1 MSARITVYR
10 TPLSRPD
17 AFSLRGDRPHPRE
30 AGAKEHLFL
39 ERVLDDGGHETLVE
53 RHAPGG
59 DVTYRRAAR
68 WEEAR
73 RTAEVEYFAET
84 GATVTHE
91 IVRGDGVETERI
103 LFDGEL
109 DSTIERTFL
118 PDGTLASERAMDA
131 AGDLTNLTERDRDGR
146 VVRQADQAS
155 EQRFTYDRSG
165 EVAVLVSTVEGE
177 TTEETTIFEAGR
189 PTGTI
194 ICRGGEELGRRTMT
208 REGDRSVEEEIRD
221 GRVVSRRVEE
231 LDAAGRPLSIEETE
245 MRGDGS
251 LLETRRTQ
259 EWSADGLV
267 QQTTVVAWLTLPGG
281 GRVSAGS
288 GGRQMTHDAEG
299 RLVELLLHGA
309 HDEEFEDDSYYRFE
323 YARGG

>member
-1 MSARITVYR
+1 MSARIAIYR
-10 TPLSRPD
+10 TPLSDPD

-30 AGAKEHLFL
+30 AEAKEHLYL

-53 RHAPGG
+53 RHAPGA
-59 DVTYRRAAR
+59 DVTYRRATR
-68 WEEAR
+68 WEAAR
-73 RTAEVEYFAET
+73 RTAEVEFFAET

-91 IVRGDGVETERI
+91 IVRGDGTETERI

-109 DSTIERTFL
+109 DSTIERTYL
-118 PDGTLASERAMDA
+118 PDGPLASERVMDA
-131 AGDLTNLTERDRDGR
+131 AGDLTSLTERDRDGR
-146 VVRQADQAS
+146 VVRQENPGSQ
-155 EQRFTYDRSG
+155 QRFTYDRSG
-165 EVAVLVSTVEGE
+165 ELEVLVSTVENE
-177 TTEETTIFEAGR
+177 TTVETTSFEAGL

-194 ICRGGEELGRRTMT
+194 MSRDGKEIGRRTMT
-208 REGDRSVEEEIRD
+208 REGHRSVEEETRD

-231 LDAAGRPLSIEETE
+231 LDTAGRPLSIEETE

-251 LLETRRTQ
+251 LLETRHTR
-259 EWSADGLV
+259 EWSGDGLV

-281 GRVSAGS
+281 GRVSAGA
-288 GGRQMTHDAEG
+288 GRREMTHDPEG
-299 RLVELLLHGA
+299 RLVELLLSGA